1 MKRFVKGTYAWTA
14 VDYAKKVAAGK
25 IAASWQVRAS
35 AKRMLADL
43 ERKDIIFSEPHVDR
57 ACGFIETLVHIKGEW
72 AGQPVALEPFQVW
85 IIASIFGFLNA
96 KTRLRKVRTAFI
108 LLPRKNGK
116 SLLAAGIALYMTF
129 CDNEP
134 GAEGYCGASNLA
146 QANEVFIPAKRMAE
160 LSPGFMEAFGVEV
173 MAKSI
178 FSEHSGSRFVPV
190 IAKTKDGSSPHVAI
204 CDELHQ
210 AKDAT
215 QIQAFRTG
223 MGARRQPLLLVISTA
238 GFHLAGI
245 CRTEQLDAEAV
256 LQSKAEDDRLFSA
269 IYTIDPEDNWR
280 DFACWRK
287 ANPNLGVSV
296 SEEYLRGEYEKALQS
311 PANQAFART
320 KYLNQW
326 VAAANGWLNQVHWAK
341 AGEDCPSYDDLK
353 GRTAFI
359 GADFATKQDLTA
371 IVAVVP
377 LDDGRRAIFPF
388 AFVPEG
394 AVEESPNAPSYAKWR
409 DDGSLIVTQGTAS
422 SFVEI
427 EAKVI
432 ELCEHF
438 KVAEI
443 VVDDYQGENS
453 RQKFEAMGYNT
464 SKFAQQ
470 SYFEWTIAMDDF
482 EADLKNGK
490 LAHPNHAVMDWCA
503 GNVCAYNV
511 GKSRKPAKTSKGS
524 HDKIDCIVSA
534 LFAYAASNRTPEVPK
549 VPQLFFV

>member
-1 MKRFVKGTYAWTA
+1 MKRFLKGTYAWTA

-25 IAASWQVRAS
+25 IAASWQVKAS

-57 ACGFIETLVHIKGEW
+57 ACEFIETLVHIKGEW
-72 AGQPVALEPFQVW
+72 AGQPVTLEPFQVW

-178 FSEHSGSRFVPV
+178 FSEDSGSRFVPV
-190 IAKTKDGSSPHVAI
+190 IAKTKDGSSPHLAI

-256 LQSKAEDDRLFSA
+256 LKGSSDDDRLFSA
-269 IYTIDPEDNWR
+269 IYTIDPEDDWR
-280 DFACWRK
+280 DFKVWRK
-287 ANPNLGVSV
+287 ANPNIGVSV

-326 VAAANGWLNQVHWAK
+326 VAAANGWLNQVHWGR
-341 AGEDCPSYDDLK
+341 AGDATLSMADLK
-353 GRTAFI
+353 GSTAFI
-359 GADFATKQDLTA
+359 GVDMSTRQDLTA
-371 IVAVVP
+371 IVVVVP
-377 LDDGRRAIFPF
+377 LESGKRAIFPF
-388 AFVPEG
+388 AFLPQG
-394 AVEESPNAPSYAKWR
+394 AVDDSPNAPAYAAWVQNG
-409 DDGSLIVTQGTAS
+409 DLIVTEGTAS
-422 SFVEI
+422 SFTEI
-427 EAKVI
+427 EAKI
-432 ELCEHF
+432 GELCEHF
-438 KVAEI
+438 SVQEM
-443 VVDDYQGENS
+443 VFDNWQGENT
-453 RQKFEAMGYNT
+453 RQKFEGKGFNT
-464 SKFAQQ
+464 SVFV
-470 SYFEWTIAMDDF
+470 SNSSEWTVAMDDF
-482 EADLKNGK
+482 EAALKNEQ
-490 LAHPNHAVMDWCA
+490 LVHPVNPVLDWCA
-503 GNVCAYNV
+503 ANVCAHQQGV
-511 GKSRKPAKTSKGS
+511 SRRPVKPSKNGPE
-524 HDKIDCIVSA
+524 KIDLIVSA
-534 LFAYAASNRTPEVPK
+534 LYAFAASNRTPKAPK